1 MQLENHENFVYNR
14 FGGFSAA
21 MCTNT
26 DTYLLCVVIHTYY
39 CVRKKYLNCKLTMTT
54 ESAHDLSG

>member
-1 MQLENHENFVYNR
+1 MQLENHENFVYNH

-26 DTYLLCVVIHTYY
+26 DTYIPTVCGDTYLLLCAEEVF
-39 CVRKKYLNCKLTMTT
+39 KL
-54 ESAHDLSG
+54 

>member
-1 MQLENHENFVYNR
+1 MQPGNHENFVYNQ
-14 FGGFSAA
+14 GGFSAA

-39 CVRKKYLNCKLTMTT
+39 CVW
-54 ESAHDLSG
+54 EGGI